1 VTDGPDISEVAA
13 ASIEIAE
20 THLLFRLS
28 YAGLVQF
35 PVLKWRVAQ
44 PGHYRNPGTAC
55 FVPQW
60 PDLIS
65 AVAG

>member
-1 VTDGPDISEVAA
+1 MTEGPDIPEVAA
-13 ASIEIAE
+13 ASIGIAE

-44 PGHYRNPGTAC
+44 PDQYRNLGTAC
-55 FVPQW
+55 FIPQW